1 MSRGR
6 GRLLR
11 IAHGIALVWLAMRL
25 SPGRS
30 QSHEVRPAYLALEE
44 IAPGEFDVLF
54 KTPMRGDMRLDL
66 SVAFS
71 GRVETLTPIVSRAT
85 GDAMVQSWRLRVV
98 EPLAGQSI
106 LIDGLQT
113 TMTDALL
120 RVGFADGS
128 TFVERL
134 TPASPQATIPASQSS
149 LDVAA
154 TYLSQGVEHILFGFD
169 HLLFVAALLLIIR
182 DWRVLIKTI
191 TAFTIAHSITLTLAT
206 FGLVTLP
213 SGPVE
218 ALIALSILLV
228 AAEAVRMRRGETSL
242 AIRWPWVVAFAFGL
256 LHGFGFAGA
265 LGELGLPQGDIPLAL
280 FSFNRRRRGR
290 TVDLRWRNP
299 ARGGRSPAHR
309 RHAQARAGGPC
320 LRHRDRCGVL
330 GYRAGGGDLFR
341 PRRVR
346 RALRSSYAGKPNALC
361 AMMNKNGGVSP

>member
-1 MSRGR
+1 MFSDVGR
-6 GRLLR
+6 DQLLARLLR
-11 IAHGIALVWLAMRL
+11 IVHGIAMVWLAIAAL
-25 SPGRS
+25 AVPAHA
-30 QSHEVRPAYLALEE
+30 HEVRPAYLALEE
-44 IAPGEFDVLF
+44 VSPGEFDVLF

-71 GRVETLTPIVSRAT
+71 GRVETLTPVVSRAT
-85 GDAMVQSWRLRVV
+85 GDAMVQSWRLRAV

-106 LIDGLQT
+106 VIDGLRT

-218 ALIALSILLV
+218 ALIALSIVLV
-228 AAEAVRMRRGETSL
+228 AAEAIRMRRGETSL

-280 FSFNRRRRGR
+280 FSFNLGVEVGQLIFVGAILLVVAALRRIFAM
-290 TVDLRWRNP
+290 P
-299 ARGGRSPAHR
+299 
-309 RHAQARAGGPC
+309 RHALAVPAYAIGIVAAFWVIERVGATFFGVAG
-320 LRHRDRCGVL
+320 
-330 GYRAGGGDLFR
+330 
-341 PRRVR
+341 
-346 RALRSSYAGKPNALC
+346 
-361 AMMNKNGGVSP
+361 

>member
-1 MSRGR
+1 MMFRDISVHAVLE
-6 GRLLR
+6 RLLPLALDFILICLA
-11 IAHGIALVWLAMRL
+11 IAALTTPA
-25 SPGRS
+25 GA
-30 QSHEVRPAYLALEE
+30 HEVRPAYLALEE
-44 IAPGEFDVLF
+44 VSPGEFDVLF

-71 GRVETLTPIVSRAT
+71 GRVEALTPVVSRVT
-85 GDAMVQSWRLRVV
+85 GDAMVQSWRLRAM

-106 LIDGLQT
+106 LIDGLRT

-120 RVGFADGS
+120 RVGFAGGG

-134 TPASPQATIPASQSS
+134 TPSAPQATVPAIQSGI
-149 LDVAA
+149 DVAA
-154 TYLSQGVEHILFGFD
+154 TYLAQGIEHILFGFD

-242 AIRWPWVVAFAFGL
+242 AITWPWVVAFAFGL

-265 LGELGLPQGDIPLAL
+265 LRELGLPQGDIPLAL
-280 FSFNRRRRGR
+280 FSFNVGVEVGQLIFVAAILFVVAGLRRI
-290 TVDLRWRNP
+290 VAIPKEALAVP
-299 ARGGRSPAHR
+299 AYAIGIIA
-309 RHAQARAGGPC
+309 AFW
-320 LRHRDRCGVL
+320 VIE
-330 GYRAGGGDLFR
+330 
-341 PRRVR
+341 RVG
-346 RALRSSYAGKPNALC
+346 ATLLS
-361 AMMNKNGGVSP
+361 

>member
-1 MSRGR
+1 MMFRDISVHTVLE
-6 GRLLR
+6 RLLPLVLGFVLICLA
-11 IAHGIALVWLAMRL
+11 IAALAA
-25 SPGRS
+25 PAAT
-30 QSHEVRPAYLALEE
+30 HEVRPAYLALEE
-44 IAPGEFDVLF
+44 VAPGEFDVLF

-71 GRVETLTPIVSRAT
+71 GKVEALTPVVSRPT
-85 GDAMVQSWRLRVV
+85 GDAMVQSWRLKAI

-106 LIDGLQT
+106 VIDGLRT

-134 TPASPQATIPASQSS
+134 TPGSPQATIPASQSGWQ
-149 LDVAA
+149 VAV
-154 TYLSQGVEHILFGFD
+154 TYVGQGIEHILFGFD
-169 HLLFVAALLLIIR
+169 HLLFVAALLLIIG

-228 AAEAVRMRRGETSL
+228 AAEAVRMRRGKTSL
-242 AIRWPWVVAFAFGL
+242 AVAWPWVVAFAFGL

-265 LGELGLPQGDIPLAL
+265 LQELGLPQGDIPLAL
-280 FSFNRRRRGR
+280 FSFNLGVEIGQLIFVAALLLVVAAIRRIVAIPKEAL
-290 TVDLRWRNP
+290 TAP
-299 ARGGRSPAHR
+299 AYGIGIIAAFWVAERL
-309 RHAQARAGGPC
+309 HAMFA
-320 LRHRDRCGVL
+320 
-330 GYRAGGGDLFR
+330 
-341 PRRVR
+341 
-346 RALRSSYAGKPNALC
+346 
-361 AMMNKNGGVSP
+361 